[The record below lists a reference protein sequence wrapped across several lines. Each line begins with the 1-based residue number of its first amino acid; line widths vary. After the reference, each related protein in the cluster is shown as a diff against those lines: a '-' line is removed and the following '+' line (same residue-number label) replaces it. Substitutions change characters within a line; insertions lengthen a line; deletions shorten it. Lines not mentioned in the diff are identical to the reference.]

1 MKASDLNDAMQ
12 FIDDRFLDMAD
23 APQKETKNMSV
34 LKRKHSRIVLI
45 AAIVATALLLMGAA
59 VYTAWPQSSQ
69 TRFNPTQEIKEQAE
83 KSGLSVIP
91 RETKTGNE
99 VLSATDQGITVT
111 VVQTIADQFGARIVM
126 RVEGFTP
133 KQGMGI
139 RPWVYGTPPTL
150 GGSTVFWG
158 SAGTSFFN
166 GISWDP
172 DGTATYTDGTPVRK
186 YEDGSWEE
194 RYIREDGSMELV
206 ESFSFL
212 DSSEQN
218 LGKVIKLHY
227 TGFGHTEYVSKAV
240 DNYVKDVEGNWELEW
255 VLTGA
260 GEDASLHLTPNVE
273 IGDTGTILLEAQI
286 GQLGIRTVYQI
297 NRDWDGHDRAEQL
310 PEGLYALKMKDGRV
324 ILMGGPTAGYVDK
337 EKRIYFMEAEPFNS
351 IIDPHQVQALL
362 FHKGWEEGPDGKL
375 SATYHEIPVE

>member
-23 APQKETKNMSV
+23 APKKETKNMSV

-45 AAIVATALLLMGAA
+45 AAIIATALLLMGAA

-83 KSGLSVIP
+83 KSGLSVMP
-91 RETKTGNE
+91 QKSKTGNE
-99 VLSATDQGITVT
+99 VLSATNQGITVT
-111 VVQTIADQFGARIVM
+111 VVQTIADQFGARIVL

-139 RPWVYGTPPTL
+139 QPWVFGTPPTL

-166 GISWDP
+166 GISWNL
-172 DGTATYTDGTPVRK
+172 DGTATYADGTPVRK
-186 YEDGSWEE
+186 YENGFWEE
-194 RYIREDGSMELV
+194 RFVREDGSLELV

-212 DSSEQN
+212 DSSAQN

-240 DNYVKDVEGNWELEW
+240 DNYVKDVEGDWELEW

-260 GEDASLHLTPNVE
+260 GEDASLHLTPNAE
-273 IGDTGTILLEAQI
+273 IGDTGTILMEAQI

-310 PEGLYALKMKDGRV
+310 PEGLCALKMKDGRV
-324 ILMGGPTAGYVDK
+324 LLMGGPSAGYVDK
-337 EKRIYFMEAEPFNS
+337 ENRIYYMEAEPFQS
-351 IIDPHQVQALL
+351 IIDPHQVCSLL
-362 FHKGWEEGPDGKL
+362 FHKGWEEGPDGEL
-375 SATYHEIPVE
+375 TPTYYEIPIE